1 MGLCQEKALMKE
13 NNKKKSGEAD
23 VYMETP
29 VAEEI
34 PCNPV
39 ELTEKGTNP
48 CCTVEVA

>member
-23 VYMETP
+23 GYMETP
-29 VAEEI
+29 VAEET
-34 PCNPV
+34 PCNPF

-48 CCTVEVA
+48 CCTVEIA